1 MTLHTQ
7 AAVEELTEWCNRN
20 YLELNM
26 TKTKELVINFRR
38 AKVNMDLIIIMGQPM
53 EMAVNYKYLGT
64 IVDSKLDWSSNIEAC
79 CNKSN
84 QRMCFLRKL
93 KQFQVDKKILARL
106 YQAIV
111 QSAMLYNR
119 VCYFG
124 NSKKADTERLDMV
137 ARTAAKMVGAETAMP
152 SAVYGSVAVKRLDSI
167 LSDAQYLLN
176 HVQSS
181 QVSRRDISQRL
192 RCFRTRTGR
201 FRDSFPTAVAK
212 STFMVISG

>member
-7 AAVEELTEWCNRN
+7 AVEELTEWCNRN

-93 KQFQVDKKILARL
+93 KQFQVDKKILARFC
-106 YQAIV
+106 QAIV
-111 QSAMLYNR
+111 QS
-119 VCYFG
+119 
-124 NSKKADTERLDMV
+124 
-137 ARTAAKMVGAETAMP
+137 
-152 SAVYGSVAVKRLDSI
+152 
-167 LSDAQYLLN
+167 LSLI
-176 HVQSS
+176 H
-181 QVSRRDISQRL
+181 I
-192 RCFRTRTGR
+192 
-201 FRDSFPTAVAK
+201 
-212 STFMVISG
+212 